1 MEKFKSL
8 VFRYPLTACLAIMAI
23 VLPLTELP
31 LEGLMTPAL
40 GLQKAS
46 YLSGIIQQGVM
57 SVVIF
62 WLIARLGLLK
72 EGGFTKFSEWKAVWL
87 VWPLIIYSV
96 LNGSDLIDSPYRINW
111 ADGGLIALLVLLYIS
126 VGTIEEFLFRGLI
139 LPLMLRKWGST
150 RKGIYTAVLVSS
162 AIFGVVHLLNFIAG
176 RRDLLTTGTQILYGT
191 FFGVFFAALVLRNRS
206 IWPAVFG
213 HFLFDLAGNL
223 MEITEGYVFTRV
235 EPTTTVEGALIVTAL
250 LLPLLLIGLFYL
262 RKVEPVAAGSTALP
276 GTGEITVQTAG

>member
-8 VFRYPLTACLAIMAI
+8 VFRYPLAACLVFMAI

-31 LEGLMTPAL
+31 LEELMTPAL

-46 YLSGIIQQGVM
+46 YLSGILQQGIM
-57 SVVIF
+57 SVAVF

-72 EGGFTKFSEWKAVWL
+72 EGGFTKVSEWKAIWL

-111 ADGGLIALLVLLYIS
+111 SDGGLIALLVLLYIS

-150 RKGIYTAVLVSS
+150 RKGIYIAVLVSS
-162 AIFGVVHLLNFIAG
+162 SIFGVAHLLNFIAG
-176 RRDLLTTGTQILYGT
+176 RRDLLTTSTQILYGT
-191 FFGVFFAALVLRNRS
+191 FFGVFFAALLLRNRS

-213 HFLFDLAGNL
+213 HFLFDLCGNL

-235 EPTTTVEGALIVTAL
+235 EPTTTVNGALITLAL
-250 LLPLLLIGLFYL
+250 LMPLLLIGLFYL
-262 RKVEPVAAGSTALP
+262 RKVEPTTGSGDEKKSLP
-276 GTGEITVQTAG
+276 EGLGEMA

>member
-8 VFRYPLTACLAIMAI
+8 VFRYPLTACLVIMAV

-46 YLSGIIQQGVM
+46 YLSGILQQGIM
-57 SVVIF
+57 SVLVF
-62 WLIARLGLLK
+62 VLIARLGLLK
-72 EGGFTKFSEWKAVWL
+72 EGGFTRFSEWKAVWL
-87 VWPLIIYSV
+87 IWPVLIYSV

-111 ADGGLIALLVLLYIS
+111 ADGGLIALFVLLYVS

-139 LPLMLRKWGST
+139 LPLLMRKWGST
-150 RKGIYTAVLVSS
+150 RKGIYTAVIVSS

-191 FFGVFFAALVLRNRS
+191 FFGVFFAALVLRNKS
-206 IWPAVFG
+206 IWPAVFC
-213 HFLFDLAGNL
+213 HFLFDLCGNL
-223 MEITEGYVFTRV
+223 MEVTEGWVFTRV
-235 EPTTTVEGALIVTAL
+235 EPTTTVNGALITLAV

-262 RKVEPVAAGSTALP
+262 RKVEPVVTEGTALP
-276 GTGEITVQTAG
+276 RTGEIDVQMAG